1 MRELS
6 NNTNETNNTVDKF
19 KVTDIL
25 LKVLSALVVP
35 ILLWAA
41 GVNTEIALLKKEVA
55 RLEQQANTFND
66 KEQKLIEKLSK
77 QAQDLALLTQKIGQ
91 IKEDSDEL
99 RKTLGK

>member
-6 NNTNETNNTVDKF
+6 NDGNSNNTIDKI

-41 GVNTEIALLKKEVA
+41 GVNTEIALLKKEVV
-55 RLEQQANTFND
+55 RLEQQAKGFKG
-66 KEQKLIEKLSK
+66 KEEKLIEKLSK

-99 RKTLGK
+99 RRKLGK

>member
-1 MRELS
+1 VRELS
-6 NNTNETNNTVDKF
+6 NGANNTVDKF

-25 LKVLSALVVP
+25 LKVLSALVIP

-41 GVNTEIALLKKEVA
+41 GINTEIDLLNKEVA
-55 RLEQQANTFND
+55 RLDEQAKSFKG
-66 KEQKLIEKLSK
+66 KEEKLIEKLSK

>member
-6 NNTNETNNTVDKF
+6 NDGNSNNKIDKI

-41 GVNTEIALLKKEVA
+41 GVNTEIALLKKEVV
-55 RLEQQANTFND
+55 RLEQQAKGFKG
-66 KEQKLIEKLSK
+66 KEEKLIEKLSK

-99 RKTLGK
+99 RRKLGK

>member
-1 MRELS
+1 MQELS
-6 NNTNETNNTVDKF
+6 NNTNANNAVDKF

-41 GVNTEIALLKKEVA
+41 GVNTEIALLKKEVS
-55 RLEQQANTFND
+55 RLEQQAKGFQD
-66 KEQKLIEKLSK
+66 KEEKLIEKLSE
-77 QAQDLALLTQKIGQ
+77 QAKDLALLTQKISQ
-91 IKEDSDEL
+91 VKEDSDEL